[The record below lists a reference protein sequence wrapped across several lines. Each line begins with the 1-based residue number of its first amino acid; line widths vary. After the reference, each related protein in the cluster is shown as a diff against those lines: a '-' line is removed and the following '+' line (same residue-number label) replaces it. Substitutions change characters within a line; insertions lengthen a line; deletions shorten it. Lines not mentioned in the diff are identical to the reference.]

1 MMNFSSALDAQ
12 DTAPER
18 VLVVDDMAQNRTLL
32 ERLLSGHGHK
42 VRAVSTGEEA
52 LDAVDIETP
61 DLILLDVQMPG
72 MDGFEVCRILKNRP
86 SSRLIPI
93 VLITGLT
100 DRESRMRGINAGA
113 DDFIHKPFDS
123 AELLARVRSL
133 VRLKRYTDELES
145 ADALLMTLAL
155 TVEARD
161 SYTDGHCQRLS
172 NYATMV
178 GRELRLKGTE
188 VDVLQRGAYLHDIGK
203 IGIPDSIL
211 LKPGELSVTEY
222 SVMKRHPLIGEGL
235 CGELRSLAPV
245 RSIVRH
251 HHERLD
257 GSGYPD
263 GLIGEDVPILAQII
277 GIVDTYDAITTTR
290 PYRQARSSEDAID
303 ALKHDVNRG
312 LLSDELVRAFVS
324 ALHAS

>member
-1 MMNFSSALDAQ
+1 MMNFSSALDSQ
-12 DTAPER
+12 DAAPER
-18 VLVVDDMAQNRTLL
+18 VLVVDDMPQNRKLL
-32 ERLLSGHGHK
+32 VRLLSEHGHN
-42 VRAVSTGEEA
+42 VRAVGTGEEA
-52 LDAVDIETP
+52 LEALESETP

-100 DRESRMRGINAGA
+100 DRDSRMQGINAGA

-123 AELLARVRSL
+123 AELIARVRSL

-161 SYTDGHCQRLS
+161 TYTDGHCQRLS
-172 NYATMV
+172 SYATMV
-178 GRELRLKGTE
+178 GRELHLKGTE

-203 IGIPDSIL
+203 IGIPDAIL
-211 LKPGELSVTEY
+211 LKPGELDDAEY

-263 GLIGEDVPILAQII
+263 GLSGEAVPMLAQII

-290 PYRQARSSEDAID
+290 PYRQARSSEDAITV
-303 ALKHDVNRG
+303 LQQDVNRG
-312 LLSDELVRAFVS
+312 LLSDEFVRAFVS
-324 ALHAS
+324 ALRAS